1 MSVSKRDYIS
11 SLQILI
17 VFLIVKGTAKTKLA
31 ILPFLYCG
39 EAVKNS
45 CGREKT
51 PRVAWHGEGF
61 SRLSMGHH
69 SNSNTINIHLLH
81 PWKEIQLTLGYCH
94 YCSVTVKGNTIDT
107 R

>member
-11 SLQILI
+11 TLQILI
-17 VFLIVKGTAKTKLA
+17 VFLIVKGTLKTKLA

-51 PRVAWHGEGF
+51 RWLVVHGVGF
-61 SRLSMGHH
+61 SRMSMGHQ